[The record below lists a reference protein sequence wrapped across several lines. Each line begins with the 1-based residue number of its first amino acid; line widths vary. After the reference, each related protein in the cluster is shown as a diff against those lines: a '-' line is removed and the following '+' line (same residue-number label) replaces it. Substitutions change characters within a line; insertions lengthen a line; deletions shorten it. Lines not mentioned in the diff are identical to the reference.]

1 MPVKGCRARGGR
13 MKPRRFVMH
22 DCKGNS
28 FSNGPAACNGPSAC
42 NGIVNLLHE
51 WFCACRWC
59 VQGHK

>member
-1 MPVKGCRARGGR
+1 
-13 MKPRRFVMH
+13 MH

>member
-1 MPVKGCRARGGR
+1 
-13 MKPRRFVMH
+13 MH

-51 WFCACRWC
+51 WACQCIWC
-59 VQGHK
+59 LQGHK